1 MSAASSIA
9 VPRVRFNTLPLLIA
23 LLLRW
28 DEEALLDFASRH
40 TVLNASVTT
49 LRRHGAQWELADFSD
64 VRHLQREGAEVT
76 VHPGS
81 ADVEPE

>member
-1 MSAASSIA
+1 MDDRLRRA
-9 VPRVRFNTLPLLIA
+9 VRVFDELIA

-28 DEEALLDFASRH
+28 DEEALLVFASRH